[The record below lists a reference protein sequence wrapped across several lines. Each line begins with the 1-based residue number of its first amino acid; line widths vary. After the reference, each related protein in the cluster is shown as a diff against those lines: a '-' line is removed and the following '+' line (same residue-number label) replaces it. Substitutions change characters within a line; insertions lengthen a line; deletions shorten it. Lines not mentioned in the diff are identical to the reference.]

1 MSFVNPINKSYCL
14 EIICESNYQKLLR
27 LVPDLLSFKESATG
41 IAHHQSNLYLKV
53 LALSPYTM
61 TIELSHCFNTPSDS
75 FVEPALHI
83 RLYLD
88 AQIAEVLNDHNRPQV
103 TQVYKIPSLSTEIMN
118 YKWRLN
124 YFLQKWLDHCLKK
137 QYQFDP
143 KNT

>member
-88 AQIAEVLNDHNRPQV
+88 AQIAEVLNDHNRPHV
-103 TQVYKIPSLSTEIMN
+103 TQVYKNPSLSTEIMN

>member
-103 TQVYKIPSLSTEIMN
+103 TQVYKNPRLSTEIMN